1 MPKRVKREVLGKRIG
16 PILSVARAADLC
28 VHMCQG
34 CTQDRTVRRI
44 AWKHPHRLPFFC
56 FVANKWLTRSANG
69 TVRRA
74 SFDFPSRT
82 CIHPY
87 RALPAGLDA
96 RHSIATPGPR
106 PSAKRNPAIPR
117 PRHGV
122 TEGKLLDK
130 PAQSCGR
137 GRNRETSL
145 LAADEPLACP

>member
-1 MPKRVKREVLGKRIG
+1 MPKRVKHEVLGKDR
-16 PILSVARAADLC
+16 SDSFR
-28 VHMCQG
+28 CQG
-34 CTQDRTVRRI
+34 GRPLRAYVPGMYPRPHCQENRLETPTQI
-44 AWKHPHRLPFFC
+44 AFFC